1 MPHAAAVISVAAIM
15 PQAMGSGKPPA
26 GRIKPRRA
34 VSIDCFSTKRNE
46 QAV

>member
-1 MPHAAAVISVAAIM
+1 M
-15 PQAMGSGKPPA
+15 PQAPGSGKPSA

-34 VSIDCFSTKRNE
+34 VSIDHFSTKRNE